1 MLSTIGERIAR
12 FIDET
17 EGLTRTKFAETVG
30 ISPAYVSQ
38 ICSGVRVPSDRT
50 VSDICRLFKVN
61 EDWLRT
67 GDGDKQASL
76 SEDEQLVEFMTDL
89 MAESSDSFRRRFIS
103 VVSELDADG
112 WAFLEDIADKLAKKK
127 TDP

>member
-1 MLSTIGERIAR
+1 MSTIGERIAR
-12 FIDET
+12 FIDDT
-17 EGLTRTKFAETVG
+17 ENLTRTKFAETIG

-50 VSDICRLFKVN
+50 ISDICRSFKIN

-67 GDGDKQASL
+67 GKGDVQDKPTD
-76 SEDEQLVEFMTDL
+76 DEQLADFITDL
-89 MAESSDSFRRRFIS
+89 MAEGSDSFRRRFIS
-103 VVSELDADG
+103 VVSALEPED
-112 WAFLEDIADKLAKKK
+112 WAFLEKIADELAKKK

>member
-1 MLSTIGERIAR
+1 MSTIGERIAR
-12 FIDET
+12 FIDDT
-17 EGLTRTKFAETVG
+17 DDLNRTKFAETIG

-50 VSDICRLFKVN
+50 ISDICRSFKIN

-67 GDGDKQASL
+67 GKGEMQDKL
-76 SEDEQLVEFMTDL
+76 SDDERLVEFMTDL
-89 MAESSDSFRRRFIS
+89 MAESSDSFRRRFIA

-112 WAFLEDIADKLAKKK
+112 WAFLEKLADELAQKK
-127 TDP
+127 TDS

>member
-1 MLSTIGERIAR
+1 MSTIGERIAR

-17 EGLTRTKFAETVG
+17 ENLTRTKFAETIG

-50 VSDICRLFKVN
+50 ISDICRLFKVN

-67 GDGDKQASL
+67 GNGEMQDVL
-76 SEDEQLVEFMTDL
+76 SEDERLVEFMTDL

-112 WAFLEDIADKLAKKK
+112 WAFLEKLADKLAQKK

>member
-1 MLSTIGERIAR
+1 MSTIGERIAR

>member
-1 MLSTIGERIAR
+1 MSTIGERIAR

-17 EGLTRTKFAETVG
+17 ENLTRTKFAEVVG

-50 VSDICRLFKVN
+50 ISDICRHFKIS
-61 EDWLRT
+61 EDWLR
-67 GDGDKQASL
+67 DGAGTPKEELPEDDKL
-76 SEDEQLVEFMTDL
+76 TEFMTDL

-112 WAFLEDIADKLAKKK
+112 WAFLEKLADELAKKK
-127 TDP
+127 ADP

>member
-1 MLSTIGERIAR
+1 MSTIGERIAR
-12 FIDET
+12 FIDDT
-17 EGLTRTKFAETVG
+17 DSLTRTKFAEAIG

-50 VSDICRLFKVN
+50 IADICRAFKLS

-67 GDGDKQASL
+67 GNGDMQASL
-76 SEDEQLVEFMTDL
+76 TEDEQLVEFMTDL

-112 WAFLEDIADKLAKKK
+112 WAFLENLADKLAKKK
-127 TDP
+127 TGP